1 MVEGLV
7 VDVVGS
13 SPADIESFSL
23 RTSDGQIL
31 SFTIGAIELDGG
43 AFPPA
48 HLREHQA
55 VAELVRVTYRQ
66 EGDRLVAVRLEDVE

>member
-1 MVEGLV
+1 MVE
-7 VDVVGS
+7 VVGS
-13 SPADIESFSL
+13 SPAEIESFSL
-23 RTSDGQIL
+23 RTSDGQVL
-31 SFTIGAIELDGG
+31 SFTIGPIELDEG

-55 VAELVRVTYRQ
+55 VAEPVEVTYRR